1 MLIQEGFDGRID
13 DVCRVVHDL
22 RGLVHCTSGDMPDL
36 LALVG
41 GDFQIFSQGHV
52 IAIEGCGCDI
62 RHQIGWQLHHGADMA
77 DHGPWNGLWIRKVM
91 QALIDLE
98 QDHQRKLLRGSA
110 CACGNKG
117 NITGRWCID
126 LA

>member
-1 MLIQEGFDGRID
+1 MLIQEGFDSGID

-22 RGLVHCTSGDMPDL
+22 RSLVHRMCSNMSHL
-36 LALVG
+36 FALAG
-41 GDFQIFSQGHV
+41 RDFQILSQGHV
-52 IAIEGCGCDI
+52 IAVESSGCDI